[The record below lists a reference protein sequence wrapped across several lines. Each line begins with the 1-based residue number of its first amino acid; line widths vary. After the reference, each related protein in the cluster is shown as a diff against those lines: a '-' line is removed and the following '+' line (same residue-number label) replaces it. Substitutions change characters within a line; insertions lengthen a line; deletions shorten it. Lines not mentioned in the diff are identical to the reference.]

1 MPGRVTL
8 ADVARI
14 AGVSQT
20 TASFVLSGRRAEMR
34 ISEEVGT
41 RVLQAVEATGYR
53 PNIVS
58 RSLRTGTTNTIG
70 FVSDTVGTTPFAGHL
85 IWGALDAARE
95 REHLLIIAET
105 EGDEELERE
114 AIAMMH
120 DRRVDGIV
128 FASMFTRKLRVPSS
142 LLDGPS
148 VLLNAVPS
156 KPMPVTSVIPDEA
169 EAGRTAA
176 RALLEAGHRKG
187 VYVVGAGT
195 KPAQAPKGVFAA
207 TQRLIGIN
215 QVFAKAG
222 TRLSGGVV
230 LKDWQPREGYD
241 ATCELLACKP
251 QPRALICLND
261 RLAVGAYQAL
271 EDAGL
276 KVGEDTSVIS
286 FDDDAVATWL
296 RPQLTSIGLPHYELG
311 RRAVEILLSDRT
323 GARGDG
329 RIELLPMPL
338 RQRGSISKRAD
349 WSKAALQSM

>member
-1 MPGRVTL
+1 VRGRVTL

-20 TASFVLSGRRAEMR
+20 TASFVLSGRREEMR
-34 ISEEVGT
+34 ISEEVGV

-95 REHLLIIAET
+95 REHLLVIAET
-105 EGDEELERE
+105 EGDEQLERE

-128 FASMFTRKLRVPSS
+128 LASMFTRKLRVPPT
-142 LLDGPS
+142 LLDGPN

-176 RALLEAGHRKG
+176 RTLLEAGYMKG

-195 KPAQAPKGVFAA
+195 KPTQAPKGVFAA

-215 QVFAKAG
+215 EVFAKAG

-230 LKDWQPREGYD
+230 LQDWQPKDGYD
-241 ATCELLACKP
+241 ATCELLGRRPEPA
-251 QPRALICLND
+251 ALICLND

-271 EDAGL
+271 ADAGL

-311 RRAVEILLSDRT
+311 RRAVEILLSD
-323 GARGDG
+323 GGNAGSGG
-329 RIELLPMPL
+329 RVEMLPMPL
-338 RQRGSISKRAD
+338 RARDSVRKRVA
-349 WSKAALQSM
+349 